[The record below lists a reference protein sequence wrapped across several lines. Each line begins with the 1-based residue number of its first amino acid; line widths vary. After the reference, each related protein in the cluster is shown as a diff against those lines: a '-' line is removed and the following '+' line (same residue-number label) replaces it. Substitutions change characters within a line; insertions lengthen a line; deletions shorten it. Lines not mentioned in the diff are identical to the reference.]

1 MRGRQPEAGCPFVC
15 HSPHYCCPP
24 PTARPHLRGC
34 ELGGNEGLRGYG
46 VLKPFEDAGTWESVC
61 REGGESLLSTART
74 PYTDEPSTA
83 ASETERERV
92 SKRHTPSVRTLPSRP
107 QPRPSCHYLPS
118 CSTASRNLAHSPA
131 RYSAL
136 SPFPSLVSSIGSPTY
151 SLSLFPN
158 SL

>member
-1 MRGRQPEAGCPFVC
+1 MTDERAASLRLA
-15 HSPHYCCPP
+15 
-24 PTARPHLRGC
+24 TPHLVNKIRKVSVVGSRFMGLC
-34 ELGGNEGLRGYG
+34 GKNRLRTPALG
-46 VLKPFEDAGTWESVC
+46 ESVC

-92 SKRHTPSVRTLPSRP
+92 SKRHTPAVRTLSSRP

>member
-1 MRGRQPEAGCPFVC
+1 MRDRQPEAGCPFVC
-15 HSPHYCCPP
+15 HSPLHCCPP
-24 PTARPHLRGC
+24 PAARPHI
-34 ELGGNEGLRGYG
+34 RGYEPG
-46 VLKPFEDAGTWESVC
+46 GMRD
-61 REGGESLLSTART
+61 GGESLLSTART

-92 SKRHTPSVRTLPSRP
+92 SKRHTPAVRTLSSRP
-107 QPRPSCHYLPS
+107 QPHPSCHYLPS
-118 CSTASRNLAHSPA
+118 CFTASRNLAHSPA

>member
-1 MRGRQPEAGCPFVC
+1 MKPSIIRLRALEKQLYAYLYAMTVIDFDAETVAPEGSADGRAEA
-15 HSPHYCCPP
+15 
-24 PTARPHLRGC
+24 T
-34 ELGGNEGLRGYG
+34 E
-46 VLKPFEDAGTWESVC
+46 VLSRASFD
-61 REGGESLLSTART
+61 LLVN
-74 PYTDEPSTA
+74 DGTA
-83 ASETERERV
+83 ALLKEAAADAETEQERV
-92 SKRHTPSVRTLPSRP
+92 SKRHTPAVRTLPSRP
-107 QPRPSCHYLPS
+107 QPHPSCHYLTS

>member
-1 MRGRQPEAGCPFVC
+1 MRDRQPEAGCPFVC
-15 HSPHYCCPP
+15 HSPLHCCPP
-24 PTARPHLRGC
+24 PAARPHIRGC
-34 ELGGNEGLRGYG
+34 EPGGMR
-46 VLKPFEDAGTWESVC
+46 D
-61 REGGESLLSTART
+61 GGESLLSTART

-92 SKRHTPSVRTLPSRP
+92 SKRHTPAVRTLPSRP

>member
-1 MRGRQPEAGCPFVC
+1 MRGRQPEAGCPSVC
-15 HSPHYCCPP
+15 HLPLHYCPP
-24 PTARPHLRGC
+24 PAVRPHLRDC
-34 ELGGNEGLRGYG
+34 EPGGM
-46 VLKPFEDAGTWESVC
+46 

-92 SKRHTPSVRTLPSRP
+92 SKRHTPSVRTLPSQP

-118 CSTASRNLAHSPA
+118 CFTASRNLAHSPA

>member
-1 MRGRQPEAGCPFVC
+1 MRDRQPEAGCPFVC
-15 HSPHYCCPP
+15 HSPLHCCPP
-24 PTARPHLRGC
+24 PAARPHLRGC
-34 ELGGNEGLRGYG
+34 EPGGNEGLRGYG
-46 VLKPFEDAGTWESVC
+46 VLKASFHRP
-61 REGGESLLSTART
+61 

-92 SKRHTPSVRTLPSRP
+92 SKRHTPSVRTLLSRTQPS
-107 QPRPSCHYLPS
+107 PSCHYLPS

>member
-1 MRGRQPEAGCPFVC
+1 MRGLRPLTSHLLSAGVLRRFFPHKPINREPTTDTFRILLTKCVVASRRLAARSSVIHPTTAARLRRPDRTSGRPSAGG
-15 HSPHYCCPP
+15 SPSGGYSPLHCCPP
-24 PTARPHLRGC
+24 PA
-34 ELGGNEGLRGYG
+34 
-46 VLKPFEDAGTWESVC
+46 
-61 REGGESLLSTART
+61 
-74 PYTDEPSTA
+74 
-83 ASETERERV
+83 
-92 SKRHTPSVRTLPSRP
+92 SRP

>member
-1 MRGRQPEAGCPFVC
+1 MQTTDSSRFMGLCSKNTLPLDFGGWLPVRLSFTPLLLPASGIQTAPQDVPPQEA
-15 HSPHYCCPP
+15 
-24 PTARPHLRGC
+24 ARP
-34 ELGGNEGLRGYG
+34 
-46 VLKPFEDAGTWESVC
+46 VGTH
-61 REGGESLLSTART
+61 

-92 SKRHTPSVRTLPSRP
+92 SKRHTPAVRTLSSRP

-118 CSTASRNLAHSPA
+118 CFTASRNLAHSPA

>member
-1 MRGRQPEAGCPFVC
+1 MRDRQPEAGCPFVC
-15 HSPHYCCPP
+15 HSPHHCCPP
-24 PTARPHLRGC
+24 PASRPHIRRC
-34 ELGGNEGLRGYG
+34 ELGGNERLRGYG
-46 VLKPFEDAGTWESVC
+46 VLKPFEDAGTW
-61 REGGESLLSTART
+61 RIRGEGGESLLSTART

-92 SKRHTPSVRTLPSRP
+92 SQRHTTSVRTLPSRT

>member
-1 MRGRQPEAGCPFVC
+1 MNLRLTPSRILLTKCGIASRRLAARSSVIHPSTAARLRRPDRTSGAASRGGMR
-15 HSPHYCCPP
+15 
-24 PTARPHLRGC
+24 
-34 ELGGNEGLRGYG
+34 
-46 VLKPFEDAGTWESVC
+46 D
-61 REGGESLLSTART
+61 GGESLLSTART

-92 SKRHTPSVRTLPSRP
+92 SKRHTPAVRTLPSRP